1 MKSVIY
7 VLIISVLAACSQRAA
22 VEDKMKT
29 NNNENIC
36 DTAYSDSDLKKV
48 LTPEQYRV
56 VRENGTEAPFR
67 NVYWDN
73 KKPGIYVD
81 VVSGEP
87 LFSSTE
93 KFDSGTGWPSFTIPV
108 ERRKMREVKDTT
120 LGMVRVEVRSSS
132 ADSHLGHLFSDG
144 PESTGLRY
152 CINSASLRFVPA
164 EEMEAK
170 GYGEMMYLF
179 PEVYASKRGWDF
191 IVFGAGCFWG
201 AEAYFKK
208 VTGVKEVLPGYS
220 GGIRPY
226 PSYEEVCS
234 GKTGHAEV
242 ILVYFDAKVVSL
254 DTLLRHFFRM
264 HDPAS
269 LNRQGND
276 SGTQYRSALY
286 WHNDAQ
292 KKVIDSRLKKINESG
307 KYGKIVTDTARF
319 RVFYKAE
326 DYHVDYLGKN
336 PRGYCHVNLRM
347 ADEPLAGD
355 E

>member
-1 MKSVIY
+1 MKSVIF
-7 VLIISVLAACSQRAA
+7 LLLALTFTACPLGRAA
-22 VEDKMKT
+22 EDNMKT
-29 NNNENIC
+29 KSDQYKC
-36 DTAYSDSDLKKV
+36 DTEYSDSDLKKL

-67 NVYWDN
+67 NGYWDN

-108 ERRKMREVKDTT
+108 ERRRMHEVRDTSF
-120 LGMVRVEVRSSS
+120 GMERVEVRSGR
-132 ADSHLGHLFSDG
+132 ADSHLGHIFNDG
-144 PESTGLRY
+144 PQSTGLRY
-152 CINSASLRFVPA
+152 CINSASLRFIPA
-164 EEMEAK
+164 EDMEEK

-179 PEVYASKRGWDF
+179 PEVYAAKRGWDF

-208 VTGVKEVLPGYS
+208 VRGVKEVLPGYS
-220 GGIRPY
+220 GGTLPY
-226 PSYEEVCS
+226 PSYESVCS

-242 ILVYFDAKVVSL
+242 VLVYFDPRIVTL

-264 HDPAS
+264 HDPSS

-276 SGTQYRSALY
+276 RGTQYRSALY
-286 WHNDAQ
+286 WHSDEQ
-292 KKVIDSRLKKINESG
+292 KRVIDTRLKKIADSG
-307 KYGKIVTDTARF
+307 KHGKIVTDIAQF
-319 RVFYKAE
+319 KVFYRAE
-326 DYHVDYLGKN
+326 DYHIDYLGKN
-336 PRGYCHVNLRM
+336 PGGYCHVNLRM
-347 ADEPLAGD
+347 AEEPLGKD